1 MFYGDFV
8 SNFFSLDSILFA
20 LFDILT
26 SFSRVRLNRVVAIGD
41 GANDSLMLNE
51 AGIGIGFHAKE
62 GLKKQIVNWIDF
74 APMDVLLFLFP

>member
-1 MFYGDFV
+1 M
-8 SNFFSLDSILFA
+8 
-20 LFDILT
+20 
-26 SFSRVRLNRVVAIGD
+26 AIGD

-74 APMDVLLFLFP
+74 APMDVLFIFVSLTSFENLPKFLMLLSESFLLV

>member
-1 MFYGDFV
+1 M
-8 SNFFSLDSILFA
+8 
-20 LFDILT
+20 
-26 SFSRVRLNRVVAIGD
+26 AIGD